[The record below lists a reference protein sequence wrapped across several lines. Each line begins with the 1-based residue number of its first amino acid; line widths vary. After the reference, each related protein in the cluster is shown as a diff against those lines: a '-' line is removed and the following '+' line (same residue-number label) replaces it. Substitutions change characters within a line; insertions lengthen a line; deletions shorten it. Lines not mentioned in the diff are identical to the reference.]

1 MKRARNPA
9 ILARLAITTAA
20 IASIASIAPSV
31 AWAQRARRSVECS
44 GCIGNYYYFDQNS
57 ASGAHRDWN
66 CGTSSYDGHRGSDW
80 SLTGNLGAI
89 DAGNNVVAVA
99 AGTVVTTND
108 GAFDRC
114 TSCPSSGTCG
124 TSVGFGYGN
133 YVRIDHGTR
142 SVIYAHMRTGSV
154 RVRVGDRV
162 TCGQVI
168 GQIASSGC
176 STGAH
181 LHTEFR
187 AVGGTSTTAYD
198 PYEGMCSATRPSV
211 WTLQNAYRTLPGTTC
226 DGSTPPPMCPSGTFA
241 IWTCNAAR
249 TARVRCIDGNVMTEA
264 CPAGCMV
271 RAVGT
276 DDVCNPP
283 ASMCSAG
290 VTAEWACNSARTA
303 RVRCNAGRDETQ
315 PCPYG
320 CAVNAGEDTCNAAPM
335 CPTGVTAEWACSTDG
350 SLRRRCVMG
359 AVQSESCAN
368 GCEMRAGD
376 DVCRAGQQTDA
387 GIVPPADASAM
398 DTGVAIGSDAG
409 AMDSGP
415 SSADATAA
423 RDSGASADAR
433 RADAGPGAIDGGCG
447 CRMISRTHNRDAL
460 RPLALAAVALALASR
475 RRRAAR

>member
-1 MKRARNPA
+1 VSRARIIA
-9 ILARLAITTAA
+9 GLSMLAAA
-20 IASIASIAPSV
+20 LAPSA
-31 AWAQRARRSVECS
+31 AWAQLARRSVECS

-66 CGTSSYDGHRGSDW
+66 CGSSSYDGHRGSDW
-80 SLTGNLGAI
+80 SLSGGLGAI

-162 TCGQVI
+162 TCGQTL

-198 PYEGMCSATRPSV
+198 PYTGMCSSRASV
-211 WTLQNAYRTLPGTTC
+211 WTMQNAYRTLPGPTC
-226 DGSTPPPMCPSGTFA
+226 DGGVVPPTCPMGTFA

-249 TARVRCIDGNVMTEA
+249 TERTRCINGMVMTEP

-271 RAVGT
+271 RPTGT
-276 DDVCNPP
+276 DDVCNTPM
-283 ASMCSAG
+283 SMCSAG

-315 PCPYG
+315 ACSFG
-320 CAVNAGEDTCNAAPM
+320 CTVNAGEDTCNAPPM
-335 CPTGVTAEWACSTDG
+335 CPAGVTAEWTCTTDG
-350 SLRRRCVMG
+350 SMRRRCVMG
-359 AVQSESCAN
+359 AVQSDPCTS

-376 DVCRAGQQTDA
+376 DVCRAGQPTDS
-387 GIVPPADASAM
+387 GVGPAPDVTES
-398 DTGVAIGSDAG
+398 DTGVPIPAQDASVTDG
-409 AMDSGP
+409 EAPQPFDSG
-415 SSADATAA
+415 TTT
-423 RDSGASADAR
+423 RDSGVADAR
-433 RADAGPGAIDGGCG
+433 RPDAGSGPGSVDGGCG
-447 CRMISRTHNRDAL
+447 CRVESSTRIQSRADA
-460 RPLALAAVALALASR
+460 RALVLLGAAATLVARR
-475 RRRAAR
+475 RRRATRR

>member
-1 MKRARNPA
+1 MTRARWIA
-9 ILARLAITTAA
+9 CAA
-20 IASIASIAPSV
+20 VVAATVVPSA
-31 AWAQRARRSVECS
+31 AWAQLARRSVECS

-57 ASGAHRDWN
+57 AAGAERDWN
-66 CGTSSYDGHRGSDW
+66 CGTSTYDGHRGSDW

-114 TSCPSSGTCG
+114 TSCPSSGNCG

-142 SVIYAHMRTGSV
+142 SVIYAHMRMGSV

-198 PYEGMCSATRPSV
+198 PYQGSCSPTRPSV
-211 WTLQNAYRTLPGTTC
+211 WTMQNAYRTLPGTTC

-276 DDVCNPP
+276 DDVCNTPTT
-283 ASMCSAG
+283 MCSAG
-290 VTAEWACNSARTA
+290 VTAEWTCNAARTA
-303 RVRCNAGRDETQ
+303 RVRCNASRDETQ
-315 PCPYG
+315 ACAYG
-320 CAVNAGEDTCNAAPM
+320 CTVNAGEDTCNPAPM
-335 CPTGVTAEWACSTDG
+335 CPTGVTAEWTCSTDG

-359 AVQSESCAN
+359 AVQSEPCSN

-376 DVCRAGQQTDA
+376 DVCGAGQ
-387 GIVPPADASAM
+387 P
-398 DTGVAIGSDAG
+398 SDAG
-409 AMDSGP
+409 APPTDASA
-415 SSADATAA
+415 ADASVADTGVGTGAMDGGPPTVDA
-423 RDSGASADAR
+423 SVTRDAASADAG
-433 RADAGPGAIDGGCG
+433 RADAGPAAIDGGCG
-447 CRMISRTHNRDAL
+447 CRMISRTHNRGGSNAS
-460 RPLALAAVALALASR
+460 LAAAAVAIAFAFTRGR
-475 RRRAAR
+475 RRSSR

>member
-1 MKRARNPA
+1 MSGAKT
-9 ILARLAITTAA
+9 ITAVAA
-20 IASIASIAPSV
+20 MAAVLGASVDAS
-31 AWAQRARRSVECS
+31 AQLARRSVECS
-44 GCIGNYYYFDQNS
+44 GCIANYYYFDENS

-66 CGTSSYDGHRGSDW
+66 CGASSYDGHRGSDW
-80 SLTGNLGAI
+80 SLAGGLGAI

-162 TCGQVI
+162 TCGQVL

-187 AVGGTSTTAYD
+187 AVGGTSATAYD
-198 PYEGMCSATRPSV
+198 PYLGMCSPARASA
-211 WTLQNAYRTLPGTTC
+211 WTTQNAYRTLPGPNC
-226 DGSTPPPMCPSGTFA
+226 DGSAPPPMCPAGTFP
-241 IWTCNAAR
+241 IWTCNADR
-249 TARVRCIDGNVMTEA
+249 TARVRCVDGMVMTEP

-276 DDVCNPP
+276 DDVCNTP

-290 VTAEWACNSARTA
+290 VTAEWACNGARTA

-315 PCPYG
+315 ACAYG
-320 CAVNAGEDTCNAAPM
+320 CTVNAGDDTCNPAPM
-335 CPTGVTAEWACSTDG
+335 CPAGVSAEWTCSTEG
-350 SLRRRCVMG
+350 SMRQRCVTG
-359 AVQSESCAN
+359 AVQSEPCAN
-368 GCEMRAGD
+368 GCETRAGD
-376 DVCRAGQQTDA
+376 DACFSQQPMTDA
-387 GIVPPADASAM
+387 GAGPAPDVVATIPDATRAADSGSPRGDASTLVRDASA
-398 DTGVAIGSDAG
+398 S
-409 AMDSGP
+409 
-415 SSADATAA
+415 
-423 RDSGASADAR
+423 
-433 RADAGPGAIDGGCG
+433 DAGPGAIEGGCA
-447 CRMISRTHNRDAL
+447 CRARRTMNGRGAWRWAAPIAAVL
-460 RPLALAAVALALASR
+460 FAQRRRRPLATPR
-475 RRRAAR
+475 R

>member
-1 MKRARNPA
+1 MKRARIVAGCALLASALAPA
-9 ILARLAITTAA
+9 AA
-20 IASIASIAPSV
+20 S
-31 AWAQRARRSVECS
+31 AQLARRSVECP
-44 GCIGNYYYFDQNS
+44 GCIGNYYYFDQNAS
-57 ASGAHRDWN
+57 SGAHRDWN
-66 CGTSSYDGHRGSDW
+66 CGASSYDGHRGSDW
-80 SLTGNLGAI
+80 SLTGGLGAI

-162 TCGQVI
+162 TCGQAL

-198 PYEGMCSATRPSV
+198 PYTGMCSPTRPSV
-211 WTLQNAYRTLPGTTC
+211 WTQQNAYRTLPGTTC
-226 DGSTPPPMCPSGTFA
+226 DGSTPPPVCPTGTFA
-241 IWTCNAAR
+241 IWTCNASR
-249 TARVRCIDGNVMTEA
+249 TQRTRCIDGMVMTEP
-264 CPAGCMV
+264 CPAGCMG
-271 RAVGT
+271 RPAGT

-283 ASMCSAG
+283 MSMCSAG
-290 VTAEWACNSARTA
+290 VTAEWACNSGRDA

-315 PCPYG
+315 ACPFG
-320 CAVNAGEDTCNAAPM
+320 CTVNAGDDLCSSAPM
-335 CPTGVTAEWACSTDG
+335 CPAGVTAEWTCTTDG
-350 SLRRRCVMG
+350 SMRRRCVMG
-359 AVQSESCAN
+359 AVQSEPCAS

-376 DVCRAGQQTDA
+376 DGCRPAQRTDSGVGPMPDVTEQDTGSQIPAPDA
-387 GIVPPADASAM
+387 GSSDGGAPQPF
-398 DTGVAIGSDAG
+398 DAG
-409 AMDSGP
+409 SGL
-415 SSADATAA
+415 
-423 RDSGASADAR
+423 RDGGLGDAR
-433 RADAGPGAIDGGCG
+433 RPGADAGPASVDGGCG
-447 CRMISRTHNRDAL
+447 CRVGSSTRIRADARL
-460 RPLALAAVALALASR
+460 LAMLTAAAALVAR
-475 RRRAAR
+475 RRRSASQR